1 MSNIAVV
8 TGASSGVGREFVR
21 QLDRGAGGPLDQ
33 IWVVA
38 RNAQALEVIAEQTA
52 TPVRV
57 FALDLT
63 KRSSYECLR
72 DALDDEAPT
81 VQWLVNSAGF
91 GKFGDFG
98 QISEEDEGNMV
109 RLNCLAVVETTYH
122 CLPHMVAGSRVVNMA
137 SIAGLIP
144 QPGLSTYSATKRF
157 VVDLSRTLD
166 YELGP
171 VGIHVCAVC
180 PKFMETGFLAN
191 PGDEREVRRMT
202 TIGYEKPADVV
213 RKALH
218 AAVLGRSTCVTSPD
232 MLAASVM
239 AKVLPAS
246 LVMRAQDLLFT
257 TCAGE

>member
-1 MSNIAVV
+1 MQAGNCLGEGRMNNIAVV

-33 IWVVA
+33 IWIVA
-38 RNAQALEVIAEQTA
+38 RNADALAVIAEQTA
-52 TPVRV
+52 TPVRA

-63 KRSSYECLR
+63 EQSSYECLR
-72 DALDDEAPT
+72 DALEDEAPT

-98 QISEEDEGNMV
+98 QIAERDEGNMV

-171 VGIHVCAVC
+171 VGIHVTAVC
-180 PKFMETGFLAN
+180 PKFMDTGFLAN
-191 PGDEREVRRMT
+191 PGDAHEVRRMT
-202 TIGYEKPADVV
+202 TIGYEK
-213 RKALH
+213 
-218 AAVLGRSTCVTSPD
+218 
-232 MLAASVM
+232 
-239 AKVLPAS
+239 
-246 LVMRAQDLLFT
+246 QNNYYF
-257 TCAGE
+257 

>member
-1 MSNIAVV
+1 
-8 TGASSGVGREFVR
+8 
-21 QLDRGAGGPLDQ
+21 
-33 IWVVA
+33 
-38 RNAQALEVIAEQTA
+38 
-52 TPVRV
+52 
-57 FALDLT
+57 
-63 KRSSYECLR
+63 
-72 DALDDEAPT
+72 
-81 VQWLVNSAGF
+81 
-91 GKFGDFG
+91 
-98 QISEEDEGNMV
+98 
-109 RLNCLAVVETTYH
+109 
-122 CLPHMVAGSRVVNMA
+122 MVAGSRVVNMA

-144 QPGLSTYSATKRF
+144 SRGLSTYSATKRF

-180 PKFMETGFLAN
+180 PKFMETGFLAS

-246 LVMRAQDLLFT
+246 WVTRRKTFSSLLAQASRGGHDGGSSATASAAGNASSGAKLTSEGPLVPNRCGNAPPAPERRRRELLVRNACKNNALRRHMNHT
-257 TCAGE
+257 PNLGERKSETRRCGRLCPVRR